1 VRAGAGIAALFTRP
15 STSLVALSSIG
26 VAGLFLP
33 SEIPLYWWSPKLNL
47 FSLEGDAERFITA
60 LWQVQGAVLALS
72 IAVIVFAFQAVPS
85 SRYGIKL
92 YEFAEDT
99 RLFPV
104 FNWGIVG
111 LLVDGLVLLGCGRGA
126 PAGNAGSWA
135 VVVSMSSF
143 VTVAWLF
150 WRTVVALDPDRLH
163 RLRLERCSPT
173 TRISIR
179 HRYISWSGAGSIE
192 GY

>member
-1 VRAGAGIAALFTRP
+1 LTASGLRTRISEHLRLDSSLARQARRQQAHLRGRESLRGLAVRAGAGIAALFTRP
-15 STSLVALSSIG
+15 STSLVALSIIG

-33 SEIPLYWWSPKLNL
+33 SELPLYWWSPKLNL

-126 PAGNAGSWA
+126 PAGSAGSWA

-143 VTVAWLF
+143 VTVA
-150 WRTVVALDPDRLH
+150 
-163 RLRLERCSPT
+163 
-173 TRISIR
+173 
-179 HRYISWSGAGSIE
+179 
-192 GY
+192 